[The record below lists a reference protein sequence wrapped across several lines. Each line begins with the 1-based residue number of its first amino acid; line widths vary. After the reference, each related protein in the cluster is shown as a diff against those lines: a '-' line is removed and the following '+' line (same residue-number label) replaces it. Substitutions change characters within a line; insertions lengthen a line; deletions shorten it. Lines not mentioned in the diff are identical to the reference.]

1 MILCGVYYVFWIYI
15 IPKWKGYAIRPEV
28 LEVDTN
34 GANTH
39 RLVRVPLVE
48 IEKWDAEHDEA
59 GNLRQRHVG
68 GGPVQAGE
76 VLDHKEF

>member
-48 IEKWDAEHDEA
+48 IDKWDAEHDEA
-59 GNLRQRHVG
+59 GNLRQRRAG
-68 GGPVQAGE
+68 ASPVQTEA
-76 VLDHKEF
+76 VLTDKET

>member
-1 MILCGVYYVFWIYI
+1 MILCGVYYVFWIYT

-28 LEVDTN
+28 LEVDKN

-68 GGPVQAGE
+68 DGSVQTGE
-76 VLDHKEF
+76 VLDQKEI